1 MKLDKNS
8 NYANEFIS
16 LKENKLG
23 LRLQICFVIGEN
35 LRTQALLKKIKCCSF
50 GKRKAEFKVYEAV
63 KENLI

>member
-23 LRLQICFVIGEN
+23 LWCF
-35 LRTQALLKKIKCCSF
+35 
-50 GKRKAEFKVYEAV
+50 KAPDLFCDR
-63 KENLI
+63 